1 MLKRI
6 LLPLLF
12 LPLVVACEK
21 KAPPVPSAPPPA
33 TTAPVT
39 PAPAPMP
46 EAMAPTTM
54 PAPTAPAKMAAA
66 GNTAKGEDTYK
77 KTCFACH
84 DAGVAGAPKL
94 RDKAAWGP
102 RIAQGMDTLYTNS
115 IKGFQ
120 GKVGLMPPKGGNAAL
135 SDADT
140 KAAVDYMVSQSK

>member
-6 LLPLLF
+6 LLSLLF

-21 KAPPVPSAPPPA
+21 KEPPVPPP
-33 TTAPVT
+33 TTT
-39 PAPAPMP
+39 PAPAAPAP

-54 PAPTAPAKMAAA
+54 PAAPKVAG

-94 RDKAAWGP
+94 RDKAAWGS
-102 RIAQGMDTLYTNS
+102 RIAQGMDKLYTNS

-120 GKVGLMPPKGGNAAL
+120 GKAGMMPPKGGNMAL
-135 SDADT
+135 SDADV
-140 KAAVDYMVSQSK
+140 KAAVDYMVSKSK